1 MTGSIQVNK
10 GKWYCVLNMKDEYG
24 KRKLKWFSTG
34 LPEKGNKRAAKEKLE
49 QLIQKYGECN
59 TLTRFADMSF
69 SNYCDYWL
77 EHKKQ
82 SLEITTYEGY
92 EIRIKHIQE
101 YFEPKKTALSKVTSR
116 DIKLLYEYL
125 LREGNRSKYKKDKG
139 LSERTVKEISLL
151 VKAVFRDP
159 VVFGD
164 IPNSPAEN
172 IEVPKKRRTNVK
184 KGTFIDSNDLKYL
197 KAAVKCH
204 ILAELILIT
213 LVYGLRRSEVLGLR
227 WSAINFEK
235 NTLEINHT
243 VVKVKKQTAKDT
255 AKTEASYRT
264 YPLSEYTTELL
275 LKVKERQDLY
285 RKLLGKEY
293 HESDYVFTWQ
303 DGRCFSTD
311 YITKT
316 FKKIVKKEENLSSE
330 LTFHDLRKSCVSMMV
345 EDGYNVK
352 EIQEWVG
359 HTDVKTTLDIYAKV
373 KETRKN
379 YIAVN
384 MGEKFKN
391 IS

>member
-1 MTGSIQVNK
+1 M
-10 GKWYCVLNMKDEYG
+10 
-24 KRKLKWFSTG
+24 
-34 LPEKGNKRAAKEKLE
+34 
-49 QLIQKYGECN
+49 
-59 TLTRFADMSF
+59 
-69 SNYCDYWL
+69 
-77 EHKKQ
+77 
-82 SLEITTYEGY
+82 
-92 EIRIKHIQE
+92 
-101 YFEPKKTALSKVTSR
+101 
-116 DIKLLYEYL
+116 
-125 LREGNRSKYKKDKG
+125 
-139 LSERTVKEISLL
+139 
-151 VKAVFRDP
+151 
-159 VVFGD
+159 
-164 IPNSPAEN
+164 
-172 IEVPKKRRTNVK
+172 
-184 KGTFIDSNDLKYL
+184 
-197 KAAVKCH
+197 
-204 ILAELILIT
+204 
-213 LVYGLRRSEVLGLR
+213 
-227 WSAINFEK
+227 
-235 NTLEINHT
+235 EINHT

-275 LKVKERQDLY
+275 LKAKERQDLY

-316 FKKIVKKEENLSSE
+316 FKKIIKKEENLSSE